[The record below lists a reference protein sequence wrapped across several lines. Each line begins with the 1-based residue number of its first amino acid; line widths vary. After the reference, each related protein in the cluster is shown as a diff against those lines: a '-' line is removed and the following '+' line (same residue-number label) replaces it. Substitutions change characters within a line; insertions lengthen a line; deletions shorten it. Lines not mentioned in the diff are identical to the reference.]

1 MELNKKIGRNGT
13 ICIPASLR
21 RSYGIAGGERV
32 TVSVNAQGSIII
44 QRIIGSCVFCESDQ
58 NVTLYG
64 GRYIC
69 NECVEK
75 IKKI

>member
-1 MELNKKIGRNGT
+1 MKLNKKIGRNGT

-21 RSYGIAGGERV
+21 RSYGIEGGERV
-32 TVSVNAQGSIII
+32 AVSVNAQGSIVI
-44 QRIIGSCVFCESDQ
+44 QRIVGACIFCESDQ
-58 NVTLYG
+58 NVTLYN

-69 NECVEK
+69 GACVEK